1 MSQPNPKGF
10 TPRRKVQYPQDN
22 DQLIRQWASYPLI
35 GDQEAIKTLDTIRNL
50 VFGNADEVDKLA
62 YFWSQCQ
69 VMNDTYTSIQQ
80 ANNSLSG
87 NWQGPAKQQYDTFA
101 SGVQGVAKG
110 NQSAMGSM
118 GNTLGNCVAQ
128 VYQTYG
134 NCISAMASCAGTI
147 TKITV
152 EAGLS
157 FIPVVGQILDA
168 DAIHSL
174 IDVLGNF
181 VSSVDSLIGQS
192 VAQIGSYK
200 QNGVLFQTASSAFL
214 APAAPG
220 QRIGDPGSWQQE

>member
-1 MSQPNPKGF
+1 MSQPNPGGF
-10 TPRRKVQYPQDN
+10 KPRQKAQYSEAN
-22 DQLIRQWASYPLI
+22 DQIIRQWASYPLI
-35 GDQEAIKTLDTIRNL
+35 GDQDAIKALDTIKNA
-50 VFGNADEVDKLA
+50 VFGNADKVDALA
-62 YFWSQCQ
+62 YSWSQCQ
-69 VMNDTYTSIQQ
+69 VMNDTYSSIQQ

-110 NQSAMGSM
+110 NQSAMGGI

-134 NCISAMASCAGTI
+134 NCIGAMASCAGTL
-147 TKITV
+147 TKIAV

-157 FIPVVGQILDA
+157 FIPVVGEILDA
-168 DAIHSL
+168 DAIRQL
-174 IDVLGNF
+174 IGVLGDF

-200 QNGVLFQTASSAFL
+200 QNGVLFQTSASAFL

-220 QRIGDPGSWQQE
+220 QRIGDPHSWQQE